1 MSHITQGH
9 RAESDAPTT
18 HSPFLSCLE
27 KPGSAPDAD
36 IAGLIWV
43 ERMGPVTVAGQSD
56 CILLPEP
63 AGLTVLAAT
72 KGSLRIQSAAVT
84 GTLLRGQAVVL
95 PPDSGCCLTAH
106 EPGECLA
113 VVLSGTLV
121 ERLMQGHYE
130 TGKLFCAAG
139 LGDVLEAGHVLK
151 AAGAST
157 EQISAAAYRLLMRLH
172 ETARPYE
179 TSSGYP
185 LLVDA
190 GIGIMRQEF
199 AHLYGVDEVAERL
212 GVTTA
217 HFTRL
222 FSQTVGTPPGR
233 FLKQQKL
240 AYAKK
245 MLLLPEMTV
254 TMVAEM
260 TGYSNVNYFSKV
272 FHKETGMTPGE
283 YRKLHQ
289 SADVEREDL
298 HSMIQELYL

>member
-1 MSHITQGH
+1 
-9 RAESDAPTT
+9 
-18 HSPFLSCLE
+18 
-27 KPGSAPDAD
+27 
-36 IAGLIWV
+36 
-43 ERMGPVTVAGQSD
+43 MGPVTVAGQSD

-151 AAGAST
+151 ATGTSS

-190 GIGIMRQEF
+190 GIGIMQQEF

-233 FLKQQKL
+233 LLKQQKL

-245 MLLLPEMTV
+245 NNCRLIAGTETIKITPTNITYYYSGKDKLV
-254 TMVAEM
+254 TEQGVLRQKLDG
-260 TGYSNVNYFSKV
+260 TGYNKLGGAIHHVYSWY
-272 FHKETGMTPGE
+272 ELMT
-283 YRKLHQ
+283 K
-289 SADVEREDL
+289 
-298 HSMIQELYL
+298 

>member
-1 MSHITQGH
+1 M
-9 RAESDAPTT
+9 PVV
-18 HSPFLSCLE
+18 PLSCLFRPE
-27 KPGSAPDAD
+27 KSGTAAD
-36 IAGLIWV
+36 MAVAGLVWV
-43 ERMGPVTVAGQSD
+43 ERIEQVAVAGQSD
-56 CILLPEP
+56 CALPPEP

-72 KGSLRIQSAAVT
+72 KGSLRLQSAAVT

-95 PPDSGCCLTAH
+95 PPGGGCCLTAH

-113 VVLSGTLV
+113 VVLSGMLV
-121 ERLMQGHYE
+121 GRLMQGHYGE
-130 TGKLFCAAG
+130 GRLFCPAG
-139 LGDVLEAGHVLK
+139 LGDVLETVHALREDGPS
-151 AAGAST
+151 A
-157 EQISAAAYRLLMRLH
+157 EQVSAAAYRLLMRLH

-179 TSSGYP
+179 TRSGYP

-190 GIGIMRQEF
+190 GMGIMQQEF
-199 AHLYGVDEVAERL
+199 AHICGVDEVAERL

-245 MLLLPEMTV
+245 LLLLPEMTV
-254 TMVAEM
+254 TLVAEM

-283 YRKLHQ
+283 YRKLHKPD
-289 SADVEREDL
+289 ADEHGEL
-298 HSMIQELYL
+298 HGMLQELYL